1 MTLATRLALALI
13 VVVLRAAAGS
23 AQTLALEAQPATIE
37 VPPWKQDVEAR
48 LVLRNTGTGSE
59 ALVEPKLSAFTN
71 DGFAVDIE
79 PSTTSAKPEGQGS
92 VVWTVRIKDIDKARV
107 PGAVQFEAAFAVE
120 GKPQRLYASV
130 KLQAPTAAD
139 KAIEVTVQGA
149 FDAITES
156 RPGVG
161 YVLVTNN
168 LDVPVEIKS
177 VDIKQIPVRQV
188 NSLDA
193 LRVEPAHFSV
203 PARSSANAE
212 ITLEAA
218 GRVTPGKQPLVF
230 DVLAGWTQ
238 GGHSYERHLMV
249 PKDATVGVFF
259 ESEVLKALGVPS
271 FLLLPGCLF
280 IFTMQLLLTLGLYG
294 MNRHSKPPEL
304 PVTSPGF
311 WIIAITYSG
320 VFAVIY
326 TWATHVDYLT
336 HYGSRDLLNVWLL
349 SITIGFVV
357 YSLISFGTAR
367 SRRLRVPSSR
377 DDQIDTLLKMG
388 RRGVGIHANRVKFKI
403 KEVELTAFL
412 IETIEDGQPKVW
424 VAPPILA
431 TWSDAG
437 AQATFVKLVDERAT
451 ATVIGEA
458 LQAGKAGGVVTT
470 EWVRTA
476 SVQNPYHLDVSSISE
491 YQAADQIVKTV

>member
-1 MTLATRLALALI
+1 MSLATRLAVALI
-13 VVVLRAAAGS
+13 VVMLWAAGGS
-23 AQTLALEAQPATIE
+23 AQTLTLEAQPATIE
-37 VPPWKQDVEAR
+37 VPPWKPEVEAR
-48 LVLRNTGTGSE
+48 LVLRSSGTGGE

-71 DGFAVDIE
+71 DGFAVDLE
-79 PSTTSAKPEGQGS
+79 PSTTSARLEGQGS
-92 VVWTVRIKDIDKARV
+92 VVWIVRIKEIDKARV
-107 PGAVQFEAAFAVE
+107 PGAVQFEAAFVTG
-120 GKPQRLYASV
+120 GKPQRLYASI

-139 KAIEVTVQGA
+139 KAIEASVQGA
-149 FDAITES
+149 FDAITEN

-177 VDIKQIPVRQV
+177 VDVRQV
-188 NSLDA
+188 PVDNMKSLSS
-193 LRVEPAHFSV
+193 VEVDPAHFTV
-203 PARSSANAE
+203 PPRSSANAQ
-212 ITLEAA
+212 ITLKAA
-218 GRVTPGKQPLVF
+218 ARVTPGKQPLVF
-230 DVLAGWTQ
+230 DVLAGWAQ

-249 PKDATVGVFF
+249 PKDVTVGVFF

-311 WIIAITYSG
+311 WIIAVTYSG

-349 SITIGFVV
+349 SIVVGFLL
-357 YSLISFGTAR
+357 YSLISFVTAR
-367 SRRLRVPSSR
+367 SRRLRVPNTLDS
-377 DDQIDTLLKMG
+377 QIDTLLKMG
-388 RRGVGIHANRVKFKI
+388 RRDVGIHANRVKFKL
-403 KEVELTAFL
+403 KEVELSAFL

-431 TWSDAG
+431 TWNAG
-437 AQATFVKLVDERAT
+437 TQAAFVKLVDGRASAT
-451 ATVIGEA
+451 AIGEA
-458 LQAGKAGGVVTT
+458 LKDGKARNVVTT
-470 EWVRTA
+470 EWDKTG
-476 SVQNPYHLDVSSISE
+476 SVQNPYHLDVSSITE